1 MLEVIPKILIIS
13 LIAGLF
19 AQGIKVLIKSTKNGK
34 FNVKSVDDYG
44 GMPSSHS
51 AFLISLL
58 TAIGLQEGVLST
70 AFAVTFIIATLLI
83 RDAVGIRMELEQQG
97 KFLKKVAEIQ
107 QPKLKIADGIG
118 NRIGHTYPE
127 VIVGGAIGFA
137 LAFIL
142 YYFI

>member
-13 LIAGLF
+13 LIAGLT
-19 AQGIKVLIKSTKNGK
+19 AQGIKILIKSTKNGK

-97 KFLKKVAEIQ
+97 KFLKKVAEVQ
-107 QPKLKIADGIG
+107 QPKLKIANGIG

-137 LAFIL
+137 LALIL
-142 YYFI
+142 YYFL

>member
-13 LIAGLF
+13 LISGLA
-19 AQGIKVLIKSTKNGK
+19 AQAVKILIKSTKNGK

-58 TAIGLQEGVLST
+58 TAIGLHDGVLST
-70 AFAVTFIIATLLI
+70 SFAIACIMSTLLI

-97 KFLKKVAEIQ
+97 KFLKKVAESQ
-107 QPKLKIADGIG
+107 QPQVKIADGIG
-118 NRIGHTYPE
+118 HRIGHTYPE

-142 YYFI
+142 YYLL

>member
-1 MLEVIPKILIIS
+1 MIQIQIKI
-13 LIAGLF
+13 
-19 AQGIKVLIKSTKNGK
+19 LIKSTKNGK

-70 AFAVTFIIATLLI
+70 YFAVAFIVSVLLI

-97 KFLKKVAEIQ
+97 KFLKKIAESQ
-107 QPKLKIADGIG
+107 QPKVKIADGIG
-118 NRIGHTYPE
+118 NRVGHTYPE

-137 LAFIL
+137 LALIL
-142 YYFI
+142 YYLL